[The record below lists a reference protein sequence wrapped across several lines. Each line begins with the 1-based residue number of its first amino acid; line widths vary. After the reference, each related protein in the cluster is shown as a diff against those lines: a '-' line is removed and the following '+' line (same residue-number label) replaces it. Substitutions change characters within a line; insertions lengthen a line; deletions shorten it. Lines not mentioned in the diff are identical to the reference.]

1 MRLRH
6 ALATGATVALL
17 AVPSVVAGTALAAPT
32 ATAPGPTPPPVGGG
46 GADTAG
52 GADTIAVPERQP
64 TCGNAAD
71 TAFPIGTRIK
81 DGPTTYEAGGG
92 FRTWRVELTNTTART
107 CGNIHPVIV
116 FTDRAQTLQPSHI
129 QLEFY
134 EDERGPAEGGRPH
147 PVTIEKTDHNELVGV
162 LDNGFPG
169 YTVPPGR
176 TLTVPVRLA
185 FTSAARPD
193 EITANAA
200 IVQRRGD
207 DGDWVGESGDYRF
220 AVRGEERPA
229 GEATAEPTGPPPT
242 GEAAEPGVAEEL
254 SKTGHDTFLVAGATA
269 LALLLGTGARWW
281 VGRRDGGRRGVERRD
296 GGRRGAGRS

>member
-17 AVPSVVAGTALAAPT
+17 AVPSAAGTALAAPT
-32 ATAPGPTPPPVGGG
+32 PPPVAGG
-46 GADTAG
+46 GADTSG

-64 TCGNAAD
+64 TCGNPTD

-81 DGPTTYEAGGG
+81 DGPTAYEAGGG
-92 FRTWRVELTNTTART
+92 FRTWHVELTNTTART

-116 FTDRAQTLQPSHI
+116 FTDRAQALLPSQV

-134 EDERGPAEGGRPH
+134 EDEKGPAQGGRPH
-147 PVTIEKTDHNELVGV
+147 PVTIERTDHNELVGV

-185 FTSAARPD
+185 FTSDARPD
-193 EITANAA
+193 EVTANAA

-220 AVRGEERPA
+220 TVHGEEERPTGETTA
-229 GEATAEPTGPPPT
+229 GERPTGPSPP
-242 GEAAEPGVAEEL
+242 GEAATGEPGVVEEL
-254 SKTGHDTFLVAGATA
+254 PRTGHDTLLLAGATA
-269 LALLLGTGARWW
+269 LALLLGAGARWW
-281 VGRRDGGRRGVERRD
+281 VGRRGR
-296 GGRRGAGRS
+296 GRH